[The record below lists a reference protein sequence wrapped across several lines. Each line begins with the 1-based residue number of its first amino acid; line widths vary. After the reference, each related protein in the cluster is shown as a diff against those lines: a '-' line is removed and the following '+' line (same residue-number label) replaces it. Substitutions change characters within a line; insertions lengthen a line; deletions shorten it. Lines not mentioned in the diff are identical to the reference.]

1 MSDGVRSLPMNED
14 VVRGIEALAGAVG
27 WPCFVVD
34 LAGCD
39 DKPELLRRVS
49 VALAFPDWFGHN
61 WDAFFDCL
69 VDLGWQPRAGGYVVL
84 LRHVTELRAAAP
96 EALDTAFA
104 ICDDAARVWGER
116 GVQFR
121 VLADECSAA
130 AA

>member
-27 WPCFVVD
+27 WPCLVVD

-39 DKPELLRRVS
+39 DKPDLLRRVAA
-49 VALAFPDWFGHN
+49 ALAFPDWFGHN

-69 VDLGWQPRAGGYVVL
+69 VDLGWLPRAGGYVVL
-84 LRHVTELRAAAP
+84 LRNVAGLRASVP
-96 EALDTAFA
+96 EALDTACA
-104 ICDDAARVWGER
+104 ICDDAARVWAER

-121 VLADECSAA
+121 VLIDENQPRR
-130 AA
+130 